1 MGPSESS
8 LMLDSIRISL
18 TTVLVLV
25 TDFFSF
31 LVVIFFCFITLCP
44 AITKTYCQ
52 KKKKVLYYFLNDVIR
67 KCLFS
72 YMEEFEFLNLMPI
85 PLSLCD

>member
-1 MGPSESS
+1 MSS
-8 LMLDSIRISL
+8 NN
-18 TTVLVLV
+18 
-25 TDFFSF
+25 
-31 LVVIFFCFITLCP
+31 
-44 AITKTYCQ
+44 KTIV

-85 PLSLCD
+85 PLSLCDCSVQLLRIYGLSLVNCLTSSGSACY

>member
-25 TDFFSF
+25 TDFFFFFGGNIF
-31 LVVIFFCFITLCP
+31 LFYHFMSSNNKNILS
-44 AITKTYCQ
+44 
-52 KKKKVLYYFLNDVIR
+52 KKKVLYYFLNDVIR

>member
-1 MGPSESS
+1 MSS
-8 LMLDSIRISL
+8 NNKNILS
-18 TTVLVLV
+18 
-25 TDFFSF
+25 
-31 LVVIFFCFITLCP
+31 
-44 AITKTYCQ
+44 

-85 PLSLCD
+85 PLSLCDRSVQLLRIYGLSLVNCLTSSDSACY